1 MADAN
6 DRREKPEQ
14 EERLKYLE
22 FVKTAASKAVVCVSG
37 LYGSAKKNSG
47 LLRPGVET
55 VEGTVKTVVG
65 PVYQSLH
72 TVPLQLLSF
81 VDRKVDEAISKVD
94 GRVPP
99 IVKEASIHVCWAAQ
113 KAPVVAR
120 EVATEVRRDGVVGAA
135 SGLAKTV
142 YFKCEP
148 VGKEL
153 YAKYEPV
160 GKELYAKYEPVA
172 ERYAVTTWRTLH
184 RLPLF
189 PHVAQIVIPSAAYWS
204 ERYNDI
210 VRSSTNRGYAVSSYL
225 PVIPV
230 DKIAKVF
237 SEREHASGE
246 GVGGT
251 Q

>member
-1 MADAN
+1 MAEAT

-37 LYGSAKKNSG
+37 LYESAKKNSG

-72 TVPLQLLSF
+72 TIPLQLLRF

-94 GRVPP
+94 RRVPP
-99 IVKEASIHVCWAAQ
+99 IVKEASSHVCWAAQ
-113 KAPVVAR
+113 KAPDVAR
-120 EVATEVRRDGVVGAA
+120 SMATDVRRDGVVGAA
-135 SGLAKTV
+135 SGVARNV

-153 YAKYEPV
+153 YS
-160 GKELYAKYEPVA
+160 KYEPVA
-172 ERYAVTTWRTLH
+172 EKYAVTTWRSLH

-189 PHVAQIVIPSAAYWS
+189 PQVAQIVVPSAAYWS

-210 VRSSTNRGYAVSSYL
+210 VRSSTNSGYAVSSYL
-225 PVIPV
+225 PLIPT

-237 SEREHASGE
+237 GEREHASGKA
-246 GVGGT
+246 VGET